1 MESLI
6 IYNKEVTVDVAA
18 GIVAKIKKKK
28 ELVNLD
34 DELCVE
40 HLKQFFTENPSLL
53 KKLDGVDNFSKVS
66 RSKEVAEAVKW
77 VRRKV
82 RGVYGLFQ
90 TEDVAKVTELL
101 NRLEKALVSGADTA
115 QIHTELLSVHVSS
128 EERSE
133 IYPKFYEQ
141 IFSVT
146 GKPASILE
154 IASGSNPFSY
164 PQMGLDKLAYI
175 ATDLNEDDVRL
186 LKRYFEMMEK
196 HTDLRGEAFKL
207 DLTKD
212 HKGLADIKAD
222 MCFAFKVFDL
232 LDNKLV
238 EDIIQTLKTRWIVAT
253 FPTKTVTKLEMNV
266 KRRAGFQKMLRRIGL
281 SYKTIEF
288 NNELVYIIDKN
299 G

>member
-1 MESLI
+1 MKTLNV
-6 IYNKEVTVDVAA
+6 YNKEVSSEVVV
-18 GIVAKIKKKK
+18 GIVGKIKEKK

-34 DELCVE
+34 EELCVD
-40 HLKQFFTENPSLL
+40 HLKQFFTENPSFL
-53 KKLDGVDNFSKVS
+53 KKLDGIDDFSKVS

-90 TEDVAKVTELL
+90 TKDVAKVNELL
-101 NRLEKALVSGADTA
+101 DRLEKALISGEDTA
-115 QIHTELLSVHVSS
+115 EIYTELLSVHVST
-128 EERSE
+128 EERLE
-133 IYPKFYEQ
+133 IYQEFYEEL
-141 IFSVT
+141 FSVT
-146 GKPASILE
+146 GKPVSILE
-154 IASGSNPFSY
+154 IASGFNPFSY
-164 PQMGLDKLAYI
+164 PFMHIDELAYI
-175 ATDLNEDDVRL
+175 ATDLNEEDVGL

-196 HTDLRGEAFKL
+196 HTGLRGEAFKL

-212 HKGLADIKAD
+212 HKGLADIEAE

-238 EDIIQTLKTRWIVAT
+238 ENIIQTLKTRWIIAS
-253 FPTKTVTKLEMNV
+253 FPTKTVTKLDMNV

-281 SYKTIEF
+281 TYKNIEF